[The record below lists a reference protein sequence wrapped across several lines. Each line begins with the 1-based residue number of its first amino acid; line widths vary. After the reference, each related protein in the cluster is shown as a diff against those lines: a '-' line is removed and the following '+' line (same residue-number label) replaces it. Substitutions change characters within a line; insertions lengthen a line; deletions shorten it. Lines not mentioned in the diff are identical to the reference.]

1 MGMVPTQGSTIGA
14 LTSAE
19 DYFLKVMKPN
29 YDAFF
34 GASSTFAS
42 AFNLA
47 TTLFHF
53 HEWLFDQYKPE
64 LEQNFR
70 TTFASKGPFWQ
81 AVQGTNTN
89 FGYIRDVTN
98 ASKHVTIG
106 DQDSPPPSTGIT
118 HIANTRIISIGY
130 GQGGYGQARYGGG
143 PAVVFD
149 DAGNQ
154 ISFDDCA
161 SQLFDYWKKLLE
173 QLTGNLYI

>member
-1 MGMVPTQGSTIGA
+1 MAANQVSTIEA
-14 LTSAE
+14 LTGAE

-29 YDAFF
+29 YDAYF

-53 HEWLFDQYKPE
+53 HEWLFDQYKPQ
-64 LEQNFR
+64 LEQNFNI
-70 TTFASKGPFWQ
+70 TFAGKGQFWQ
-81 AVQGTNTN
+81 AIQGTNAN

-106 DQDSPPPSTGIT
+106 GSQFAPPSTGIT
-118 HIANTRIISIGY
+118 HIANTHIISTGY
-130 GQGGYGQARYGGG
+130 GQGGYGQGRYGGG

-161 SQLFDYWKKLLE
+161 SQLFAYWKKLLE
-173 QLTGNLYI
+173 QLTGKLYT